1 MKFFY
6 ISKGTDE
13 QIVSGIVMQG
23 TPPELEA
30 DPHVDS
36 QGDWVKISQLKKAAK
51 TYMER
56 GSFEFDINH
65 KGKNYEFE
73 ILESYVVEEDDVLK
87 FGVELKK
94 GAWLMTLRIDD
105 DEIWQRIK
113 SGGDLEGFSVQG
125 TAKSPD
131 N

>member
-6 ISKGTDE
+6 VSKSADE

-30 DPHVDS
+30 DPYIDS
-36 QGDWVKISQLKKAAK
+36 QGDWCKMAALQKASHQ
-51 TYMER
+51 YMEA

-73 ILESYVVEEDDVLK
+73 ILESYVVSEDDVLK
-87 FGVELKK
+87 FGIELKK

-105 DEIWQRIK
+105 GEIWQKIK
-113 SGGDLEGFSVQG
+113 SGELEGFSVLG
-125 TAKSPD
+125 TANSPG